1 MTSPQNPQAPLSG
14 NNRYKQDITDMDE
27 NSLGNYRS
35 DISQLP
41 EVDENPVEQDK
52 NNTNDIQA
60 SMYHQELNTLKIEK
74 LSNRITII
82 SVIIPCIIIT
92 ILAFAYLDMKERVGD
107 VNETKGTQVE
117 LMAKKL
123 EEKLNALD
131 VRIAK
136 AKFELDK
143 NLPVIE
149 KKSQALENQLA
160 KIGSAK
166 ADLKAMDKAMAKLE
180 KKIRSN
186 AGQDKATL
194 AAIQGIN
201 LKLIASI
208 NKNNDLFKKEADTI
222 KDEMQLFKEEFDARL
237 LELSVYEQQI
247 GQLSKSTSLLDK
259 KFKTLKQDTTRATDL
274 RLDQLR
280 LSLEKQIQALDSKMQ
295 GADPGKTASPKPAPK
310 PAPQVGK
317 NSAEKPGSQDPNK
330 ISEETLVQ

>member
-1 MTSPQNPQAPLSG
+1 MTSPQNPLAPLSG
-14 NNRYKQDITDMDE
+14 NNRYKQDITNMDE
-27 NSLGNYRS
+27 NRLGNYRS
-35 DISQLP
+35 DLSQLP
-41 EVDENPVEQDK
+41 DVDTEQTENDLTDNYPTDK
-52 NNTNDIQA
+52 TTKDIQA

-82 SVIIPCIIIT
+82 SVIIPCLIIAV
-92 ILAFAYLDMKERVGD
+92 LAFAYLDMKEQVGD
-107 VNETKGTQVE
+107 VNESKGTQVE

-160 KIGSAK
+160 KIDSAK
-166 ADLKAMDKAMAKLE
+166 ADLKTMEKAMAKLE

-186 AGQDKATL
+186 KGQDKAIL
-194 AAIQGIN
+194 AAVEGIN
-201 LKLIASI
+201 LKLLASTASI
-208 NKNNDLFKKEADTI
+208 KKNNDLFKKEADTI

-280 LSLEKQIQALDSKMQ
+280 LSLEKQIQDLNGKLQVSP
-295 GADPGKTASPKPAPK
+295 PGKTLSSPPK
-310 PAPQVGK
+310 KTGSTVP
-317 NSAEKPGSQDPNK
+317 NS
-330 ISEETLVQ
+330 ISEETLTQ